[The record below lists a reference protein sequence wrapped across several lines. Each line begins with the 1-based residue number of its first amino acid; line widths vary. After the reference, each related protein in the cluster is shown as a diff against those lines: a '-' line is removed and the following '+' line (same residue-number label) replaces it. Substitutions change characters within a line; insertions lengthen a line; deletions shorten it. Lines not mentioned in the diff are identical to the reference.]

1 MLATC
6 SGHCQCNIFLP
17 TAANINYFEKK
28 ELDLGG
34 KLAMFQAIGINAVL
48 N

>member
-1 MLATC
+1 MPATC
-6 SGHCQCNIFLP
+6 AGHCQCNLFLP
-17 TAANINYFEKK
+17 TAATINYFEKK

-34 KLAMFQAIGINAVL
+34 NLAIGINVVL